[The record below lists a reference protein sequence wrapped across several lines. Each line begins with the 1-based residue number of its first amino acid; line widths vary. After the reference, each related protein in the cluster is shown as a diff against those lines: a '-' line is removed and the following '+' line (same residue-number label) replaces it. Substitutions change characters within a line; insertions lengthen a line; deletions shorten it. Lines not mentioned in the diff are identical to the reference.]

1 MSRMGFPYPGRG
13 SRMSGGSMGS
23 GLKVRLIIA
32 LVIAGFA
39 VLSYYGRPGD
49 ENQIT
54 GESQRVAMTEEADE
68 IRMGLA
74 AKGEMAAQFGGADP
88 DPRKQ
93 ALVKQVGEELLKA
106 LDESL
111 EPGGRSN
118 PYRENFSFTLL
129 ADPKTV
135 NAFALPGGQIFIT
148 DALLSALETKGQLA
162 GVLAHEIGHV
172 IERHSNVQM
181 AKLQF
186 FQGLAAAGGV
196 AGGDVQSA
204 RMAQAVAQLASMK
217 YGRDD
222 ELQSD
227 QWGVRLTSMAGYDP
241 RSMIGVMKVLAKA
254 SGGGGGP
261 EFMSTHPSPAN
272 REQHIEAMIAKE
284 FPNGV
289 PPGLIK

>member
-1 MSRMGFPYPGRG
+1 
-13 SRMSGGSMGS
+13 MGS
-23 GLKVRLIIA
+23 SLKVRLIIA
-32 LVIAGFA
+32 LVIAVFA

-93 ALVKQVGEELLKA
+93 ALVKQVGEELLDA

-118 PYRENFSFTLL
+118 PYRDNFSFTLL

-148 DALLSALETKGQLA
+148 DALLARTGNERPTGGRA
-162 GVLAHEIGHV
+162 GP
-172 IERHSNVQM
+172 
-181 AKLQF
+181 
-186 FQGLAAAGGV
+186 
-196 AGGDVQSA
+196 
-204 RMAQAVAQLASMK
+204 
-217 YGRDD
+217 RD
-222 ELQSD
+222 
-227 QWGVRLTSMAGYDP
+227 
-241 RSMIGVMKVLAKA
+241 RSCDRA
-254 SGGGGGP
+254 
-261 EFMSTHPSPAN
+261 T
-272 REQHIEAMIAKE
+272 Q
-284 FPNGV
+284 
-289 PPGLIK
+289 